1 MSDIKYFIHPTAVV
15 DDPDQVGE
23 GTRIWHFVHVS
34 ENVIIG
40 KNCVIGQNVF
50 IGKNVIIGDGVK
62 IQNNVSVFEGVEIE
76 NDVFIGPSVVFTNVI
91 NPRAFIERKQEFKK
105 TWIRRGASIGAN
117 TTIICGNTI
126 GEYAMVGAG
135 SVVTKSI
142 GNYELWFGNPALKK
156 GMVDKE
162 GNPFK

>member
-1 MSDIKYFIHPTAVV
+1 MPDKKYFAHPTAVV
-15 DDPDQVGE
+15 DAPAQIGE

-34 ENVIIG
+34 ENVTIG

-50 IGKNVIIGDGVK
+50 IGKNVRIGDGVK
-62 IQNNVSVFEGVEIE
+62 IQNNVSVFEGVVIE

-91 NPRAFIERKQEFKK
+91 NPRAFIERKEEFKK
-105 TWIRRGASIGAN
+105 TFIREGASIGAN
-117 TTIICGNTI
+117 ATIICGNTI
-126 GEYAMVGAG
+126 GAYAMVGAG
-135 SVVTKSI
+135 SVVTKSV

-156 GMVDKE
+156 GKIDKE